1 MAAQCIPADDFLAIG
16 QKLHI
21 HWQNQPS
28 LVLGKL
34 TDIEEHWL
42 AIAIERGDQAA
53 VPPADQPLQLSIAGD
68 YCVYRFTAVYQN
80 RRALSLPLW
89 YITRPQAISCCQER
103 RFVRVPAPLPVRV
116 RIANAFG
123 GTGNA
128 HETMA
133 VNISGGGI
141 CFVALHPVERKR
153 QVQLDIAGL
162 PLFGSLRVTG
172 EVCRC
177 LPLDVPYGRIYHIGV
192 CLEKYLSHSIQEKLV
207 HCIFELQRNYLER
220 GLLQSPRNK

>member
-68 YCVYRFTAVYQN
+68 YCVYRFTAQSVNYYHGLAN
-80 RRALSLPLW
+80 MTLS
-89 YITRPQAISCCQER
+89 IE
-103 RFVRVPAPLPVRV
+103 
-116 RIANAFG
+116 
-123 GTGNA
+123 
-128 HETMA
+128 E
-133 VNISGGGI
+133 
-141 CFVALHPVERKR
+141 
-153 QVQLDIAGL
+153 
-162 PLFGSLRVTG
+162 
-172 EVCRC
+172 
-177 LPLDVPYGRIYHIGV
+177 IG
-192 CLEKYLSHSIQEKLV
+192 
-207 HCIFELQRNYLER
+207 
-220 GLLQSPRNK
+220 